1 MTALRTRP
9 HFIEAVPFLS
19 NPWKAV
25 SPGGGFD
32 PPIRMAYDGGA
43 MLDQLSDRLQAVL
56 KFLRGEAKVTE
67 KNMAEALRMI
77 RLALLEADVN
87 YKVVKDFIERVRVR
101 ALDQAVLDSLTPAQ
115 QVIKIVRDELVA
127 VLGGSD
133 KPLAFAAA
141 PPSILMLVGLQ
152 GGGKTTTCGK
162 LARWVKGL
170 GKSPLVVSFDL
181 KRPAAQDQ
189 LAMIAGALDVPFY
202 GMTAKQMSDPPAA
215 LKGLVAHARN
225 RGFDPLI
232 VDTAGRLHVDD
243 DLMAEL
249 RLVKDA
255 LGPTETI
262 YVGDAMTGQD
272 AVKSAQAF
280 EERIGLTSIILTKLD
295 GDARGGAALSI
306 VSATGRPI
314 KFAGVG
320 EKYDQLEV
328 FHPDRMASRILGM
341 GDILSLIEKA
351 EETADLQEAEEMAR
365 KLRRQEFSLA
375 DFRKQLVQVRKMG
388 SLSHLLG
395 SLPKAGPLKDVS
407 KLALDD
413 RKIVHFEAIIGSM
426 TPQER
431 DDPRII
437 DGRRRLRIARGSG
450 RPVSEVNQLL
460 KQFFEMGRMLK
471 KPGLAKMLSK
481 LP

>member
-1 MTALRTRP
+1 
-9 HFIEAVPFLS
+9 
-19 NPWKAV
+19 
-25 SPGGGFD
+25 
-32 PPIRMAYDGGA
+32 
-43 MLDQLSDRLQAVL
+43 MLDQLSDRLQSVL

-67 KNMAEALRMI
+67 KNMAEALRLI
-77 RLALLEADVN
+77 RLAFLEADVN
-87 YKVVKDFIERVRVR
+87 YKVVKDFVERVRVK
-101 ALDQAVLDSLTPAQ
+101 ALDQAVLDSLSPAQ

-127 VLGGSD
+127 ILGGSD
-133 KPLAFAAA
+133 KPLTFAPA

-152 GGGKTTTCGK
+152 GSGKTTTCGK
-162 LARWVKGL
+162 LARWAKGIA
-170 GKSPLVVSFDL
+170 KNPLVVSFDL

-189 LAMIAGALDVPFY
+189 LAMIAESLGVPFY
-202 GMTAKQMSDPPAA
+202 GMTAGRMADPPAA
-215 LKGLVAHARN
+215 LKELVAHARN
-225 RGFDPLI
+225 RGFDPLL
-232 VDTAGRLHVDD
+232 VDTAGRLHVDEE
-243 DLMAEL
+243 LMAEL

-255 LGPTETI
+255 LKPVETI
-262 YVGDAMTGQD
+262 YVGDSMTGQD

-314 KFAGVG
+314 KFIGVG
-320 EKYDQLEV
+320 EKYDKLEI

-351 EETADLQEAEEMAR
+351 EETADLKEAEEMVR
-365 KLRRQEFSLA
+365 KLRRQEFTLA

-388 SLSHLLG
+388 SLSQILG
-395 SLPKAGPLKDVS
+395 SLPKAGPFKDVS

-413 RKIVHFEAIIGSM
+413 RKIVHFEAIINSM
-426 TPQER
+426 TAEER
-431 DDPRII
+431 ADPRII

-450 RPVSEVNQLL
+450 RPVSDVNQLL
-460 KQFFEMGRMLK
+460 KQFFDMGRMMK
-471 KPGLAKMLSK
+471 KPGFTKMLSK